1 MNPTAESISALN
13 AQQLAEAYNGKIQWD
28 AEDHSAWF
36 FFYRDQLR
44 EWVFF
49 TDQRTF
55 KDRYDLAQQTGLQ
68 GFCSWVL
75 GEEDPA
81 IWKVLPQRH

>member
-1 MNPTAESISALN
+1 MHPTADAITALN
-13 AQQLAEAYNGKIQWD
+13 AAQLAEAYKSNIQWD
-28 AEDHSAWF
+28 EQDRSAWF

-55 KDRYDLAQQTGLQ
+55 KERYELAQQNGLE
-68 GFCSWVL
+68 GFCAWVL
-75 GEEDPA
+75 GDEDPA
-81 IWKVLPQRH
+81 IWQVLPQRH

>member
-1 MNPTAESISALN
+1 AESIGAPNAL
-13 AQQLAEAYNGKIQWD
+13 QLAEAYKASILWD
-28 AEDHSAWF
+28 EEDRSAWF

-55 KDRYDLAQQTGLQ
+55 KDRYELVEQNGLE